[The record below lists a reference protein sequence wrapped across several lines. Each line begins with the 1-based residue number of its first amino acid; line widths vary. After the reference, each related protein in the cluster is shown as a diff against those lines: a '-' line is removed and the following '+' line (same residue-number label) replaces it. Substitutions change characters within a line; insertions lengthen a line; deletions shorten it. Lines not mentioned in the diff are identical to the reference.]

1 MTVNV
6 KTVEL
11 NYDKAVEGINITDI
25 TRQVEHC
32 VIESHVKDG
41 LAIVHVSSPDLSIS
55 TMEYEPGSISDLKN
69 AIGKLMP
76 NGHTNGVGKKKIRGF
91 RSGGMGA
98 AVSYIE
104 TNKNKASEETDT
116 GKSNIMHA
124 IMGPSI
130 TIPIT
135 NNRILVGIWQKVV
148 LLDFEKQIGGRK
160 KVILQIV
167 GEFEN

>member
-6 KTVEL
+6 KTIEL
-11 NYDKAVEGINITDI
+11 NYDKTVEGINITDI

-32 VIESHVKDG
+32 VIESHVRNG

-55 TMEYEPGSISDLKN
+55 TMEYEPGSVSDLKT
-69 AIGKLMP
+69 AIEKLMP
-76 NGHTNGVGKKKIRGF
+76 NGHTNGIGKKRIRGF
-91 RSGGMGA
+91 GSGGMGA

-104 TNKNKASEETDT
+104 TNRKKAEEEAN
-116 GKSNIMHA
+116 GRKSNIMHA

-130 TIPIT
+130 TIPIRD
-135 NNRILVGIWQKVV
+135 NRILVGVWQKVV
-148 LLDFEKQIGGRK
+148 LLDFDKRPGGK
-160 KVILQIV
+160 KRVILQII